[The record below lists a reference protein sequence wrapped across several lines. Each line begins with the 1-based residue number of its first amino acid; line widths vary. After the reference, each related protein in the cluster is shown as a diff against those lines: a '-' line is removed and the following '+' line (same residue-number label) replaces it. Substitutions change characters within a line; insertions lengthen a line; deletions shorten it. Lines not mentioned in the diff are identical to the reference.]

1 MDVLCIVGPTAVG
14 KTKMSIELA
23 KQLNGEIISGD
34 SMQIYRGMDIGT
46 AKATMDERQGIP
58 HHLIDEKNPDE
69 PYSVAAFQQT
79 VRAKIEEI
87 KSGGKLPIIV
97 GGTGLYIKSVLYD
110 YEFAGESESKE
121 VDEAKYGHLSN
132 EELHAKLAAV
142 DEAGAKDIHPN
153 NRKRVIRALEIYETS
168 GVKKSEM
175 IEKQEHKMIYDA
187 CLIGLTDDRNVLY
200 DRINK
205 RVALEIYET
214 SGVKKSEMIEKQ
226 EHKMIYDACLIG
238 LTDDRNVLYDRIN
251 KRVDTMYETGL
262 VEEVKALFDEGI
274 PAESQSIRAIGY
286 KELYDYFKGL
296 ISLEESK
303 ELIKRNSR
311 RYAKRQYT
319 WFNNQMD
326 VTWFKVD
333 VQHFDKTVKEVLTY
347 VQNK

>member
-79 VRAKIEEI
+79 VRAKMEEI
-87 KSGGKLPIIV
+87 KSRGKLPIIV

-187 CLIGLTDDRNVLY
+187 CLIGLTDDR
-200 DRINK
+200 
-205 RVALEIYET
+205 T
-214 SGVKKSEMIEKQ
+214 
-226 EHKMIYDACLIG
+226 
-238 LTDDRNVLYDRIN
+238 VLYDRIN
-251 KRVDTMYETGL
+251 KRVDMMYETGL
-262 VEEVKALFDEGI
+262 AEEVKALFDEGI

-286 KELYDYFKGL
+286 KELYDYFKGF

>member
-1 MDVLCIVGPTAVG
+1 MNVLCIVGPTAVG

-46 AKATMDERQGIP
+46 AKATLEERQGII

-69 PYSVAAFQQT
+69 SYSVAAFQQT
-79 VRAKIEEI
+79 VRAEI
-87 KSGGKLPIIV
+87 AEIQSRGKLPIIV
-97 GGTGLYIKSVLYD
+97 GGTGLYIKSVSYD

-121 VDEAKYGHLSN
+121 VDEKKYGHLTN

-142 DEAGAKDIHPN
+142 DEAGAKEIHPN

-175 IEKQEHKMIYDA
+175 IERQEHQMIYDA
-187 CLIGLTDDRNVLY
+187 CLIGLTDDRGALY
-200 DRINK
+200 DRIN
-205 RVALEIYET
+205 R
-214 SGVKKSEMIEKQ
+214 
-226 EHKMIYDACLIG
+226 
-238 LTDDRNVLYDRIN
+238 
-251 KRVDTMYETGL
+251 RVDVMYEQGL
-262 VEEVKALFDEGI
+262 VEEVKALFDQNI
-274 PAESQSIRAIGY
+274 PESAQSIRAIGY

-326 VTWFKVD
+326 VTWFD
-333 VQHFDKTVKEVLTY
+333 VNVNDFNQTVQEVLTY
-347 VQNK
+347 VKNQ

>member
-34 SMQIYRGMDIGT
+34 SMQISRGMDIGT

-87 KSGGKLPIIV
+87 KSRGKLPIIV

-132 EELHAKLAAV
+132 EELHAKLATV

-187 CLIGLTDDRNVLY
+187 CLIGLTDDR
-200 DRINK
+200 
-205 RVALEIYET
+205 T
-214 SGVKKSEMIEKQ
+214 
-226 EHKMIYDACLIG
+226 
-238 LTDDRNVLYDRIN
+238 VLYDRIN
-251 KRVDTMYETGL
+251 KRVDVMYETGL
-262 VEEVKALFDEGI
+262 VEEVKALFDQGI

-286 KELYDYFKGL
+286 KELYDYFKGF

>member
-69 PYSVAAFQQT
+69 AYSVAAFQQT
-79 VRAKIEEI
+79 VRAKMEEI
-87 KSGGKLPIIV
+87 KSRGKLPIIV

-187 CLIGLTDDRNVLY
+187 CLIGLTDDR
-200 DRINK
+200 
-205 RVALEIYET
+205 T
-214 SGVKKSEMIEKQ
+214 
-226 EHKMIYDACLIG
+226 
-238 LTDDRNVLYDRIN
+238 VLYDRIN
-251 KRVDTMYETGL
+251 KRVDMMYETGL

-274 PAESQSIRAIGY
+274 PDESQSIRAIGY

-333 VQHFDKTVKEVLTY
+333 VQHFDKTVQEVLTY

>member
-79 VRAKIEEI
+79 VRAKMEEI
-87 KSGGKLPIIV
+87 KSRGKLPIIV

-121 VDEAKYGHLSN
+121 IDEAKYGHLSN

-205 RVALEIYET
+205 RVD
-214 SGVKKSEMIEKQ
+214 V
-226 EHKMIYDACLIG
+226 
-238 LTDDRNVLYDRIN
+238 
-251 KRVDTMYETGL
+251 MYETGL

-286 KELYDYFKGL
+286 KELYDYFKGF

>member
-79 VRAKIEEI
+79 VRAKMEEI
-87 KSGGKLPIIV
+87 KSRGKLPIIV

-132 EELHAKLAAV
+132 EELHAKLATV

-175 IEKQEHKMIYDA
+175 IEKQEHKMIYDT
-187 CLIGLTDDRNVLY
+187 CLIGLTDDR
-200 DRINK
+200 
-205 RVALEIYET
+205 T
-214 SGVKKSEMIEKQ
+214 
-226 EHKMIYDACLIG
+226 
-238 LTDDRNVLYDRIN
+238 VLYDRIN
-251 KRVDTMYETGL
+251 KRVDVMYETGL
-262 VEEVKALFDEGI
+262 VEEVKALFDGGI

-286 KELYDYFKGL
+286 KELYDYFKGF

-333 VQHFDKTVKEVLTY
+333 VQHFDKTVQEVLTY

>member
-79 VRAKIEEI
+79 VRAKMEEI
-87 KSGGKLPIIV
+87 KSRGKLPIIV

-110 YEFAGESESKE
+110 YEFAGESESKDI
-121 VDEAKYGHLSN
+121 DEAKYGHLSN

-153 NRKRVIRALEIYETS
+153 NRKRVIR
-168 GVKKSEM
+168 
-175 IEKQEHKMIYDA
+175 
-187 CLIGLTDDRNVLY
+187 
-200 DRINK
+200 
-205 RVALEIYET
+205 ALEIYET

-333 VQHFDKTVKEVLTY
+333 VQHFDKTVQEVLTY

>member
-79 VRAKIEEI
+79 VRAKMEEI
-87 KSGGKLPIIV
+87 KSRGKLPIIV

-121 VDEAKYGHLSN
+121 IDEAKYGHLSN

-187 CLIGLTDDRNVLY
+187 CLIGLTDDR
-200 DRINK
+200 
-205 RVALEIYET
+205 T
-214 SGVKKSEMIEKQ
+214 
-226 EHKMIYDACLIG
+226 
-238 LTDDRNVLYDRIN
+238 VLYDRIN

-286 KELYDYFKGL
+286 KELYDYFKGF

>member
-14 KTKMSIELA
+14 KTRMSIELA
-23 KQLNGEIISGD
+23 KALNGEIISGD

-46 AKATMDERQGIP
+46 AKATLEERQGIV

-87 KSGGKLPIIV
+87 KSRGKLPIIV

-121 VDEAKYGHLSN
+121 VDEMKYGHLSN
-132 EELHAKLAAV
+132 EELHAKLAEI
-142 DEAGAKDIHPN
+142 DEAGAKAIHPN

-168 GVKKSEM
+168 GMKKSEM
-175 IEKQEHKMIYDA
+175 IEKQEHKLIYDV
-187 CLIGLTDDRNVLY
+187 CLIGLTDDRKVLY
-200 DRINK
+200 DRIN
-205 RVALEIYET
+205 
-214 SGVKKSEMIEKQ
+214 Q
-226 EHKMIYDACLIG
+226 
-238 LTDDRNVLYDRIN
+238 
-251 KRVDTMYETGL
+251 RVDKMYETGL
-262 VEEVKALFDEGI
+262 VEEVEALFKQGI
-274 PAESQSIRAIGY
+274 PSDAQSIRAIGY
-286 KELYDYFKGL
+286 KELYDYFNGL

-326 VTWFKVD
+326 VVWFDVD
-333 VQHFDKTVKEVLTY
+333 VKHFDVTIQEVLNYIQT
-347 VQNK
+347 K

>member
-79 VRAKIEEI
+79 VRAKMEEI
-87 KSGGKLPIIV
+87 KSRGKLPIIV

-187 CLIGLTDDRNVLY
+187 CLIGLTDDR
-200 DRINK
+200 
-205 RVALEIYET
+205 T
-214 SGVKKSEMIEKQ
+214 
-226 EHKMIYDACLIG
+226 
-238 LTDDRNVLYDRIN
+238 VLYDRIN
-251 KRVDTMYETGL
+251 KRVDVMYETGL

-286 KELYDYFKGL
+286 KELYDYFKGF

>member
-79 VRAKIEEI
+79 VRAKMEEI
-87 KSGGKLPIIV
+87 KSRGKLPIIV

-121 VDEAKYGHLSN
+121 IDEAKYGHLSN

-205 RVALEIYET
+205 RV
-214 SGVKKSEMIEKQ
+214 
-226 EHKMIYDACLIG
+226 
-238 LTDDRNVLYDRIN
+238 
-251 KRVDTMYETGL
+251 DTMYETGL

-274 PAESQSIRAIGY
+274 LAESQSIRAIGY

>member
-87 KSGGKLPIIV
+87 KSRGKLPIIV

-121 VDEAKYGHLSN
+121 IDEAKYGHLSN
-132 EELHAKLAAV
+132 EELHAKLATV
-142 DEAGAKDIHPN
+142 DEAEAKDIHPN

-187 CLIGLTDDRNVLY
+187 CLIGLTDDR
-200 DRINK
+200 
-205 RVALEIYET
+205 T
-214 SGVKKSEMIEKQ
+214 
-226 EHKMIYDACLIG
+226 
-238 LTDDRNVLYDRIN
+238 VLYDRIN
-251 KRVDTMYETGL
+251 KRVDVMYETGL
-262 VEEVKALFDEGI
+262 VEEVKALFDQGI

-286 KELYDYFKGL
+286 KELYDYFKGF

>member
-1 MDVLCIVGPTAVG
+1 MEKVIVIVGPTAVG
-14 KTKMSIELA
+14 KTKMSVELA
-23 KQLNGEIISGD
+23 KRINGEIISGD

-79 VRAKIEEI
+79 VRAKMEEI
-87 KSGGKLPIIV
+87 KSRGKLPIIV

-121 VDEAKYGHLSN
+121 IDEAKYGHLSN

-153 NRKRVIRALEIYETS
+153 NRKRVIR
-168 GVKKSEM
+168 
-175 IEKQEHKMIYDA
+175 
-187 CLIGLTDDRNVLY
+187 
-200 DRINK
+200 
-205 RVALEIYET
+205 ALEIYET

>member
-79 VRAKIEEI
+79 VRAKMEEI
-87 KSGGKLPIIV
+87 KSRGKLPIIV

-121 VDEAKYGHLSN
+121 IDEAKYGHLSN

-153 NRKRVIRALEIYETS
+153 NRKRVIR
-168 GVKKSEM
+168 
-175 IEKQEHKMIYDA
+175 
-187 CLIGLTDDRNVLY
+187 
-200 DRINK
+200 
-205 RVALEIYET
+205 ALEIYET

-303 ELIKRNSR
+303 ELIKRNPR

>member
-23 KQLNGEIISGD
+23 KKLNGEIISGD

-79 VRAKIEEI
+79 VRAKMEEI
-87 KSGGKLPIIV
+87 KSRGKLPIIV

-187 CLIGLTDDRNVLY
+187 CLIGLTDDR
-200 DRINK
+200 
-205 RVALEIYET
+205 T
-214 SGVKKSEMIEKQ
+214 
-226 EHKMIYDACLIG
+226 
-238 LTDDRNVLYDRIN
+238 VLYDRIN
-251 KRVDTMYETGL
+251 KRVDVMYETGL

-286 KELYDYFKGL
+286 KELYDYFKGF

-333 VQHFDKTVKEVLTY
+333 VQHFDKTVQEVLTY

>member
-23 KQLNGEIISGD
+23 KKLNGEIISGD

-79 VRAKIEEI
+79 VRAKMEEI
-87 KSGGKLPIIV
+87 KSRGKLPIIV

-121 VDEAKYGHLSN
+121 IDEAKYGHLSN

-187 CLIGLTDDRNVLY
+187 CLIGLTDDR
-200 DRINK
+200 
-205 RVALEIYET
+205 T
-214 SGVKKSEMIEKQ
+214 
-226 EHKMIYDACLIG
+226 
-238 LTDDRNVLYDRIN
+238 VLYDRIN
-251 KRVDTMYETGL
+251 KRVDVMYETGL

-286 KELYDYFKGL
+286 KELYDYFKGF

-326 VTWFKVD
+326 VVWFDVD
-333 VQHFDKTVKEVLTY
+333 VKHFERTIQEVLNYIQT
-347 VQNK
+347 K

>member
-79 VRAKIEEI
+79 VRAKMEEI
-87 KSGGKLPIIV
+87 KSRGKLPIIV

-121 VDEAKYGHLSN
+121 IDEAKYGHLSN

-187 CLIGLTDDRNVLY
+187 CLIGLTDDR
-200 DRINK
+200 
-205 RVALEIYET
+205 T
-214 SGVKKSEMIEKQ
+214 
-226 EHKMIYDACLIG
+226 
-238 LTDDRNVLYDRIN
+238 VLYDRIN
-251 KRVDTMYETGL
+251 KRVDMMYETGL

>member
-79 VRAKIEEI
+79 VRAKMEEI
-87 KSGGKLPIIV
+87 KSRGKLPIIV

-132 EELHAKLAAV
+132 EELHAKLATV

-153 NRKRVIRALEIYETS
+153 NRKRVIR
-168 GVKKSEM
+168 
-175 IEKQEHKMIYDA
+175 
-187 CLIGLTDDRNVLY
+187 
-200 DRINK
+200 
-205 RVALEIYET
+205 ALEIYET

>member
-87 KSGGKLPIIV
+87 KSRGKLPIIV

-132 EELHAKLAAV
+132 EELHAKLATV

-187 CLIGLTDDRNVLY
+187 CLIGLTDDR
-200 DRINK
+200 
-205 RVALEIYET
+205 T
-214 SGVKKSEMIEKQ
+214 
-226 EHKMIYDACLIG
+226 
-238 LTDDRNVLYDRIN
+238 VLYDRIN
-251 KRVDTMYETGL
+251 KRVDVMYETGL
-262 VEEVKALFDEGI
+262 VEEVKALFDQGI

-286 KELYDYFKGL
+286 KELYDYFKGF

>member
-79 VRAKIEEI
+79 VRAKMEEI
-87 KSGGKLPIIV
+87 KSRGKLPIIV

-121 VDEAKYGHLSN
+121 IDEAKYGHLSN

-187 CLIGLTDDRNVLY
+187 CLIGLTDDR
-200 DRINK
+200 
-205 RVALEIYET
+205 T
-214 SGVKKSEMIEKQ
+214 
-226 EHKMIYDACLIG
+226 
-238 LTDDRNVLYDRIN
+238 VLYDRIN

-286 KELYDYFKGL
+286 KELYDYFKGF

-333 VQHFDKTVKEVLTY
+333 VQHFDKTVQEVLTY

>member
-79 VRAKIEEI
+79 VRAKMEEI
-87 KSGGKLPIIV
+87 KSRGKLPIIV

-132 EELHAKLAAV
+132 EELHAKLATV

-205 RVALEIYET
+205 RVD
-214 SGVKKSEMIEKQ
+214 V
-226 EHKMIYDACLIG
+226 
-238 LTDDRNVLYDRIN
+238 
-251 KRVDTMYETGL
+251 MYETGL
-262 VEEVKALFDEGI
+262 VEEVKALFDQGI

-286 KELYDYFKGL
+286 KELYDYFKGF

-333 VQHFDKTVKEVLTY
+333 VQHFDKTVQEVLTY

>member
-87 KSGGKLPIIV
+87 KSRGKLPIIV

-121 VDEAKYGHLSN
+121 IDEAKYGHLSN
-132 EELHAKLAAV
+132 EELHAKLATV

-153 NRKRVIRALEIYETS
+153 NRKRVIR
-168 GVKKSEM
+168 
-175 IEKQEHKMIYDA
+175 
-187 CLIGLTDDRNVLY
+187 
-200 DRINK
+200 
-205 RVALEIYET
+205 ALEIYET

>member
-87 KSGGKLPIIV
+87 KSRGKLPIIV

-132 EELHAKLAAV
+132 EELHAKLATV

-205 RVALEIYET
+205 RVD
-214 SGVKKSEMIEKQ
+214 V
-226 EHKMIYDACLIG
+226 
-238 LTDDRNVLYDRIN
+238 
-251 KRVDTMYETGL
+251 MYETGL
-262 VEEVKALFDEGI
+262 VEEVKALFDQGI

-286 KELYDYFKGL
+286 KELYDYFKGF

>member
-46 AKATMDERQGIP
+46 AKATMEERQGIP

-79 VRAKIEEI
+79 VRAKMEEI
-87 KSGGKLPIIV
+87 KSRGKLPIIV

-187 CLIGLTDDRNVLY
+187 CLIGLTDDR
-200 DRINK
+200 
-205 RVALEIYET
+205 T
-214 SGVKKSEMIEKQ
+214 
-226 EHKMIYDACLIG
+226 
-238 LTDDRNVLYDRIN
+238 VLYDRIN
-251 KRVDTMYETGL
+251 KRVDVMYETGL
-262 VEEVKALFDEGI
+262 VEEVKALFDQGI

-286 KELYDYFKGL
+286 KELYDYFKGF

-333 VQHFDKTVKEVLTY
+333 VQHFDKTVQEVLTY

>member
-79 VRAKIEEI
+79 VRAKMEEI
-87 KSGGKLPIIV
+87 KSRGKLPIIV

-121 VDEAKYGHLSN
+121 IDEAKYGHLSN

-187 CLIGLTDDRNVLY
+187 CLIGLTDDR
-200 DRINK
+200 
-205 RVALEIYET
+205 T
-214 SGVKKSEMIEKQ
+214 
-226 EHKMIYDACLIG
+226 
-238 LTDDRNVLYDRIN
+238 VLYDRIN
-251 KRVDTMYETGL
+251 KRVDVMYETGL

-286 KELYDYFKGL
+286 KELYDYFKGF

-311 RYAKRQYT
+311 RYAKHQYT

-333 VQHFDKTVKEVLTY
+333 VQHFDKTVQEVLTY

>member
-79 VRAKIEEI
+79 VRAKMEEI
-87 KSGGKLPIIV
+87 KSRGKLPIIV

-121 VDEAKYGHLSN
+121 IDEAKYGHLSN

-153 NRKRVIRALEIYETS
+153 NRKRVIRALEF
-168 GVKKSEM
+168 
-175 IEKQEHKMIYDA
+175 
-187 CLIGLTDDRNVLY
+187 
-200 DRINK
+200 
-205 RVALEIYET
+205 YET

>member
-79 VRAKIEEI
+79 VRAKMEEI
-87 KSGGKLPIIV
+87 KSRGKLPIIV

-121 VDEAKYGHLSN
+121 IDEAKYGHLSN

-205 RVALEIYET
+205 RV
-214 SGVKKSEMIEKQ
+214 
-226 EHKMIYDACLIG
+226 
-238 LTDDRNVLYDRIN
+238 
-251 KRVDTMYETGL
+251 DTMYETGL
-262 VEEVKALFDEGI
+262 VEEVKALFDQGI

-286 KELYDYFKGL
+286 KELYDYFKGF

>member
-69 PYSVAAFQQT
+69 PYYVAAFQQT
-79 VRAKIEEI
+79 VRAKMEEI
-87 KSGGKLPIIV
+87 KSRGKLPIIV

-121 VDEAKYGHLSN
+121 IDEAKYGHLSN

-187 CLIGLTDDRNVLY
+187 CLIGLTDDR
-200 DRINK
+200 
-205 RVALEIYET
+205 T
-214 SGVKKSEMIEKQ
+214 
-226 EHKMIYDACLIG
+226 
-238 LTDDRNVLYDRIN
+238 VLYDRIN

>member
-79 VRAKIEEI
+79 VRAKMEEI
-87 KSGGKLPIIV
+87 KSRGKLPIIV

-187 CLIGLTDDRNVLY
+187 CLIGLTDDR
-200 DRINK
+200 
-205 RVALEIYET
+205 T
-214 SGVKKSEMIEKQ
+214 
-226 EHKMIYDACLIG
+226 
-238 LTDDRNVLYDRIN
+238 VLYDRIN
-251 KRVDTMYETGL
+251 KRVDMMYETGL

-286 KELYDYFKGL
+286 KELYDYFKGF

-333 VQHFDKTVKEVLTY
+333 VQHFDKTVQEVLTY

>member
-79 VRAKIEEI
+79 VRAKMEEI
-87 KSGGKLPIIV
+87 KSCGKLPIIV

-121 VDEAKYGHLSN
+121 IDEAKYGHLSN

-153 NRKRVIRALEIYETS
+153 NRKRVIR
-168 GVKKSEM
+168 
-175 IEKQEHKMIYDA
+175 
-187 CLIGLTDDRNVLY
+187 
-200 DRINK
+200 
-205 RVALEIYET
+205 ALEIYET

>member
-121 VDEAKYGHLSN
+121 IDEAKYGHLSN

-153 NRKRVIRALEIYETS
+153 NRKRVIR
-168 GVKKSEM
+168 
-175 IEKQEHKMIYDA
+175 
-187 CLIGLTDDRNVLY
+187 
-200 DRINK
+200 
-205 RVALEIYET
+205 ALEIYET

>member
-87 KSGGKLPIIV
+87 KSRGKLPIIV

-121 VDEAKYGHLSN
+121 IDEAKYGHLSN

-205 RVALEIYET
+205 RVD
-214 SGVKKSEMIEKQ
+214 V
-226 EHKMIYDACLIG
+226 
-238 LTDDRNVLYDRIN
+238 
-251 KRVDTMYETGL
+251 MYETGL

>member
-1 MDVLCIVGPTAVG
+1 MKKMDVLCIVGPTAVG

-69 PYSVAAFQQT
+69 AYSVAAFQQT
-79 VRAKIEEI
+79 VRAKMEEI
-87 KSGGKLPIIV
+87 KSRGKLPIIV

-187 CLIGLTDDRNVLY
+187 CLIGLTDDR
-200 DRINK
+200 
-205 RVALEIYET
+205 T
-214 SGVKKSEMIEKQ
+214 
-226 EHKMIYDACLIG
+226 
-238 LTDDRNVLYDRIN
+238 VLYDRIN
-251 KRVDTMYETGL
+251 KRVDVMYETGL

-286 KELYDYFKGL
+286 KELYDYFKGF

-333 VQHFDKTVKEVLTY
+333 VQHFDKTVQEVLTY

>member
-79 VRAKIEEI
+79 VRAKMEEI
-87 KSGGKLPIIV
+87 KSRGKLPIIV

-121 VDEAKYGHLSN
+121 IDEAKYGHLSN

-187 CLIGLTDDRNVLY
+187 CLIGLTDDR
-200 DRINK
+200 
-205 RVALEIYET
+205 T
-214 SGVKKSEMIEKQ
+214 
-226 EHKMIYDACLIG
+226 
-238 LTDDRNVLYDRIN
+238 VLYDRIN
-251 KRVDTMYETGL
+251 KRVDVMYETGL
-262 VEEVKALFDEGI
+262 VEEVKALFDQGI

-286 KELYDYFKGL
+286 KELYDYFMGF

>member
-79 VRAKIEEI
+79 VRAKMEEI
-87 KSGGKLPIIV
+87 KSRGKLPIIV

-205 RVALEIYET
+205 RVD
-214 SGVKKSEMIEKQ
+214 V
-226 EHKMIYDACLIG
+226 
-238 LTDDRNVLYDRIN
+238 
-251 KRVDTMYETGL
+251 MYETGL
-262 VEEVKALFDEGI
+262 VEEVKALFDQGI

-286 KELYDYFKGL
+286 KELYDYFKGF